1 MVKMRDF
8 KYTSPKITLL
18 NIEFDYS
25 VLTFASAESMNAGSG
40 TWGAA
45 EDDNEP

>member
-1 MVKMRDF
+1 MVKMRDS
-8 KYTSPKITLL
+8 KYTSPNITLL
-18 NIEFDYS
+18 KIDFDYS

-40 TWGAA
+40 TWGVA